1 MMDARF
7 HSMNCTRMWKVH
19 IPRQG
24 PALLL
29 VVGLAAALVSTA
41 PADNDDRIGEVRA
54 TQTARFQAMLIAD
67 VAALTDVLADD
78 LVYAHTT
85 GTIDSKSSMIE
96 NIGSGAVDYEQI
108 EATDSRIRLFSDVAV
123 VTGSANLRVS
133 VGDQVHQVFI
143 RFIEVYA
150 FRDDQWQLVSWQSTR
165 VP

>member
-1 MMDARF
+1 MKLVNPIF
-7 HSMNCTRMWKVH
+7 TLLIFVH
-19 IPRQG
+19 MVI
-24 PALLL
+24 A
-29 VVGLAAALVSTA
+29 VSLAAAAMT
-41 PADNDDRIGEVRA
+41 DDRIAQVSA
-54 TQTARFQAMLIAD
+54 TQAARFQAMTNAD
-67 VAALTDVLADD
+67 VDALNDVLADD

-96 NIGSGAVDYEQI
+96 NIGSGAADYEQI

-150 FRDDQWQLVSWQSTR
+150 FRDDQWRLVSWQSTR